1 MIFKKAIILAGGE
14 GRRLKPYTLTIPKPL
29 MPVGSYPIIDLVIKY
44 LLKYNFKNIT
54 IALNYKGDLI
64 KSFLKNIKN
73 KSIKIEY
80 SFEKKTLG
88 TIGPLKLIKKLPE
101 NFLVINGDV
110 LTDLNLQEF
119 YKSHIKSKSF
129 WNQFKVY

>member
-80 SFEKKTLG
+80 SFEKKTAFERQA
-88 TIGPLKLIKKLPE
+88 P
-101 NFLVINGDV
+101 N
-110 LTDLNLQEF
+110 DLSISLF
-119 YKSHIKSKSF
+119 
-129 WNQFKVY
+129 